1 MERLDNMHKVT
12 QLVRGRVGT
21 GSQTP
26 FLSTGPLLPKRDF
39 MPLLCKKLP
48 REGALESGLE
58 DRYESS
64 REERWGKRPG
74 PKATPSSFP

>member
-1 MERLDNMHKVT
+1 MRKAA

-26 FLSTGPLLPKRDF
+26 FLSIGPLLPKRDF
-39 MPLLCKKLP
+39 LPLLHKKLP

-64 REERWGKRPG
+64 REDRRGQRPG
-74 PKATPSSFP
+74 PKVTPSSFP

>member
-1 MERLDNMHKVT
+1 MRKAA

-26 FLSTGPLLPKRDF
+26 LLSIGPLLPKRDF
-39 MPLLCKKLP
+39 LPLLHKKLP
-48 REGALESGLE
+48 GEGALESGLE

-64 REERWGKRPG
+64 REER
-74 PKATPSSFP
+74 